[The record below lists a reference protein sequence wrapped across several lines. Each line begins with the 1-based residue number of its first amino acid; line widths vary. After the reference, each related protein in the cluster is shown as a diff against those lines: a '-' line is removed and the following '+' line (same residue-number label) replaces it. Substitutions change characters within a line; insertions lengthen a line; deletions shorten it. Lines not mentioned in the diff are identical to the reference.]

1 MISRA
6 ARAIRKLELSLTFR
20 QMSDSAIRDTVQDFG
35 RLVQAG
41 WLVFNGAFS
50 MGVSDVSFMDRRPT
64 DNTST

>member
-1 MISRA
+1 
-6 ARAIRKLELSLTFR
+6 
-20 QMSDSAIRDTVQDFG
+20 MSDSAIRDTVQDFG

-50 MGVSDVSFMDRRPT
+50 MGVSDVSFMDRRQT